1 MTHPV
6 PSDLRYTPTHEWVR
20 RNSDG
25 TVTIGITDHAQ
36 RALGELVYVETPR
49 AGRVI
54 DHDESC
60 AVVESVKSASDVY
73 SPLAGTVVAGNYGLA
88 GEPGRV
94 NADPYGEGWLLRL
107 APADAAAVDAL
118 LDAVA
123 YAALIDAQSH

>member
-1 MTHPV
+1 MQHNV
-6 PSDLRYTPTHEWVR
+6 PPDLHYTPTHEWIR

-49 AGRVI
+49 PGRAI
-54 DHDESC
+54 AHDESC

-73 SPLAGTVVAGNYGLA
+73 CPLAGTVVAGNQELA

-94 NADPYGEGWLLRL
+94 NADPYGGGWLLRP
-107 APADAAAVDAL
+107 APADVASVDAL
-118 LDAVA
+118 LSADA
-123 YAALIDAQSH
+123 YAALIDAASH

>member
-1 MTHPV
+1 MQHNV
-6 PSDLRYTPTHEWVR
+6 PPDLHYTPTHEWIR

-49 AGRVI
+49 PGRAI
-54 DHDESC
+54 AHDESC

-73 SPLAGTVVAGNYGLA
+73 CPLAGTVVAGNQELA

-94 NADPYGEGWLLRL
+94 NADPYGDGWICEITTTSS
-107 APADAAAVDAL
+107 DDFDAL
-118 LDAVA
+118 LDAEG
-123 YAALIDAQSH
+123 YGALTHN